1 MIRIFLIGSFLSFTV
16 FGVPVKLFAQNL
28 DIDILKSINPTY
40 PNSRFWKAT
49 SSSTYYISAGVGLG
63 TLIYGLTGDDVTV
76 KQHSY
81 ELFLNYGISTL
92 TSEVLK
98 ISINRTRP
106 ADRYPG
112 EIFVSSPVHGQ
123 SFPSGHATLAF
134 STATALS
141 LEYPKWYVIVPAYL
155 WAGSV
160 GYSRLYL
167 GKHYPSDVLGGA
179 VIGIGSGYISRWL
192 NRQILRPYKS
202 KLKDHE

>member
-1 MIRIFLIGSFLSFTV
+1 MIKIFLIGLLLFLFACSI
-16 FGVPVKLFAQNL
+16 PVKIYAQNW
-28 DIDILKSINPTY
+28 DVDILKSINPSH
-40 PNSRFWKAT
+40 PNSQFWRAT
-49 SSSTYYISAGVGLG
+49 SASTYYFSASVGFG
-63 TLIYGLTGDDVTV
+63 TLIYGIAGDNVQAR
-76 KQHSY
+76 QHAF

-92 TSEVLK
+92 ASEALK

-112 EIFVSSPVHGQ
+112 EIFVSSPIHGK
-123 SFPSGHATLAF
+123 SFPSGHETLAF
-134 STATALS
+134 STATSLA

-179 VIGIGSGYISRWL
+179 VIGIGSGYVSHWL
-192 NRQILRPYKS
+192 TRRIFKPYES
-202 KLKDHE
+202 KH